1 MKETFKNLKIG
12 TKLLFFLVIVL
23 IFYSATVVV
32 SIASIRSM
40 AGQMKDMY
48 DGPFDNVQ
56 TSLELVANLQTVGR
70 NITILSATEDVV
82 DEDSFIEATKEIIK
96 KEEIELETLAS
107 GYIYDEE
114 SVAELKTLFSE
125 LAVPRDRILE
135 YIERG
140 NDAQALELY
149 INSYLPK
156 AEIVKQKLETVSD
169 ACVADAQATMDS
181 VQADNARSLIFM
193 IVLGIIVILFTL
205 LLWLVFTRSILGPI
219 RSVKAAA
226 NAIARG
232 DLDAR
237 LDYQSANELG
247 QLAEDIRKTALALKS
262 YVDEIRRG
270 MRAVGSGKLN
280 YETRLEFNGDFIALG
295 ESLNEISH
303 LLRESIAQIS
313 SSAEQISVGAEQVS
327 NNAQVLAQG
336 ASEQAGS
343 VEELAVS
350 MNDISDGIAQNAD
363 TAVSAS
369 NLAGSV
375 GKQLLECN
383 TDMTRLLDSVIDIKN
398 NSEEITGI
406 VKEIEDIAFQTNILA
421 LNASVEAARAGD
433 AGRGFSVVAGEI
445 RRLAS
450 KTSSASKMT
459 ADLVEKNSDAVK
471 DGMDIVHVTARSL
484 EASVNQAQEVSQMVD
499 NISRLSVSQADA
511 IAQIRKSVEL
521 ISEIVQG
528 NSATSE
534 ESAAASEELSAQAQI
549 LKELVEQ
556 FEV

>member
-1 MKETFKNLKIG
+1 MKEMFKNLKIG
-12 TKLLFFLVIVL
+12 TKLMLFLVIVM
-23 IFYSATVVV
+23 IFYSATVAV
-32 SIASIRSM
+32 SIANVRNMS
-40 AGQMKDMY
+40 GQMKDMY

-70 NITILSATEDVV
+70 NITVLTATDNII
-82 DEDSFIEATKEIIK
+82 DESNYIKSTKEIIEK
-96 KEEIELETLAS
+96 VESGLETLAS
-107 GYIYDEE
+107 GYVNDEDAM
-114 SVAELKTLFSE
+114 AELKVLFAE
-125 LAVPRDRILE
+125 LSVPRDHIIE
-135 YIERG
+135 YIEQG
-140 NDAQALELY
+140 NDDEALTLY
-149 INSYLPK
+149 VKSYLPK
-156 AEIVKQKLETVSD
+156 VEIVKQKLEAVANSCVED
-169 ACVADAQATMDS
+169 ARYTMDS
-181 VQADNARSLIFM
+181 VQADNSRVLMFM
-193 IVLGIIVILFTL
+193 IGLGVIVIILTL
-205 LLWLVFTRSILGPI
+205 VLWVIFTRSILRPI
-219 RSVKAAA
+219 RCVKTAA
-226 NAIARG
+226 NAIALG
-232 DLDAR
+232 DLDVE
-237 LDYQSANELG
+237 LDYRSANELG
-247 QLAEDIRKTALALKS
+247 QLAEDIRKTASALKS
-262 YVDEIRRG
+262 YVEEIRQG
-270 MRAVGSGKLN
+270 MSAVGRGKLN
-280 YETRLEFNGDFIALG
+280 YETRADFKGDFIALG
-295 ESLNEISH
+295 ESLNEISR

-327 NNAQVLAQG
+327 NGAQVLAQG

-350 MNDISDGIAQNAD
+350 MNEISDSVSENAN
-363 TAVSAS
+363 TAVNAS
-369 NLAGSV
+369 HLAGNV

-383 TDMTRLLDSVIDIKN
+383 NDMTRLLDSVIAIKK

-450 KTSSASKMT
+450 KTSSASKLT
-459 ADLVEKNSDAVK
+459 AGLVEKNSDAVR

-484 EASVNQAQEVSQMVD
+484 EESVGRAQEMNQMVE
-499 NISRLSVSQADA
+499 NISKLSVSQADA
-511 IAQIRKSVEL
+511 IAQIQKSVEL

-549 LKELVEQ
+549 MKELVEQ